1 MTIYQKDPIGISLGV
16 RNIYELV
23 PDFDLLEGQKELE
36 IYTNGSGEL
45 NSFFGK
51 THTEET
57 KELYSKQRKGEGNG
71 MHGRSIVTEKKLR
84 WYNNGTKSIY
94 VTEGTQP
101 YGFVCGRIGLK
112 RKPHTEEHKRKISR
126 SLMGNPAPNRKTVI
140 SPEGLVFESI
150 KTAAIHC
157 NLTTS
162 QFKYRMVYKGDW
174 VIR

>member
-1 MTIYQKDPIGISLGV
+1 MIIYKDHIGESLGI

-23 PDFDLLEGQKELE
+23 PDFDPLEGQKELV
-36 IYTNGSGEL
+36 IYRNGPGEL

-57 KELYSKQRKGEGNG
+57 KKLYSEQRKGENNG
-71 MHGRSIVTEKKLR
+71 MYGRSIVTEKKLR
-84 WYNNGTKSIY
+84 WYNDGTKNIY
-94 VTEGTQP
+94 VTEGTEP
-101 YGFVCGRIGLK
+101 VEFIPGRTGLK
-112 RKPHTEEHKRKISR
+112 RKPHSEKHKRKISK

-150 KTAAIHC
+150 KAAAIHC

-174 VIR
+174 IIR